1 MPDLKRQTIDDFGEQ
16 WTAFRDN
23 PGYYGSAELL
33 ADLFGP
39 LLTLDD
45 VKGARVADIGSG
57 TGRIVNMLL
66 DAGADRVVAV
76 EPSAAF
82 EVLKTNTVAR
92 ADRIDYLHVPGDQ
105 LPSRLD
111 LDYVV
116 SMGVLHHI
124 PAPSPVVR
132 AAFGALRPGGRCI
145 VWLYGF
151 EGNETYLSI
160 AIPLRKVTVRMP
172 HGMLVALSHLLEFAL
187 TTYIGLC
194 RILPLPM
201 RNYMRSVLAKFPR
214 SVRRLTIYDQLNPS
228 YAKYYTRDEAQA
240 LLSDAGFA
248 GVELYHRHGY
258 SWTVSGTRPAQSPD
272 QSASK
277 DSEGGH

>member
-1 MPDLKRQTIDDFGEQ
+1 MPDLKRQTISDFGEQ

-45 VKGARVADIGSG
+45 VKGAGVADIGSG

-66 DAGADRVVAV
+66 DAGAARVVAV

-82 EVLKTNTVAR
+82 EVLKANTTAN

-105 LPSRLD
+105 LPPGLGLD
-111 LDYVV
+111 FVV

-124 PAPSPVVR
+124 PVPEPVVR
-132 AAFGALRPGGRCI
+132 AAFAALRPGGRCI

-160 AIPLRKVTVRMP
+160 AVPLRKLTVRMP
-172 HGMLVALSHLLEFAL
+172 HRMLVALSHLLEIAL
-187 TTYIGLC
+187 TAYIWLC

-201 RNYMRSVLAKFPR
+201 RSYMRSVLAKFPR

-228 YAKYYTRDEAQA
+228 YAKYYTRAEAEA

-248 GVELYHRHGY
+248 DVQLYHRHGY
-258 SWTVSGTRPAQSPD
+258 SWTVSGARPAESRG
-272 QSASK
+272 QSATGDIK
-277 DSEGGH
+277 NEH

>member
-1 MPDLKRQTIDDFGEQ
+1 MPDLKGQTISDFGEQ

-23 PGYYGSAELL
+23 PGYYGSADLL

-39 LLTLDD
+39 LLTLDE
-45 VKGARVADIGSG
+45 VSGTKVADIGSG

-82 EVLKTNTVAR
+82 DVLKANTAAH
-92 ADRIDYLHVPGDQ
+92 ADRIDYLQVPGDQ
-105 LPSRLD
+105 LPSGLA

-124 PAPSPVVR
+124 PAPAPVVR
-132 AAFGALRPGGRCI
+132 AAFEALRPGGRCI
-145 VWLYGF
+145 VWLYGV

-160 AIPLRKVTVRMP
+160 ALPLRKITVRMP
-172 HGMLVALSHLLEFAL
+172 HRMLVALSHVLEVGL
-187 TTYIGLC
+187 TAYIGLC
-194 RILPLPM
+194 RTLPLPM
-201 RNYMRSVLAKFPR
+201 RSYMRSVLAKFPR

-228 YAKYYTRDEAQA
+228 YAKYYTRAEAEA
-240 LLSDAGFA
+240 LLAAAGFA
-248 GVELYHRHGY
+248 DVRLYHRHGY
-258 SWTVSGTRPAQSPD
+258 SWTVSGTRPAQPRGED
-272 QSASK
+272 R
-277 DSEGGH
+277 GN